1 MQSNDDLNIH
11 DNDADNGAGKNT
23 PDNSVYH
30 SPTYKSRFSQ
40 KQLRWI
46 SIGCVVFAGLVIWLS
61 VFTIDGLPSIQQLA
75 EPKPELATQVY
86 SSDGELIDRYFIQ
99 NRTAIRFDS
108 IPKAL
113 VNALIATED
122 RNFYSHWG
130 ISLTGIM
137 RAMIVDAVTFSKRQ
151 GASTITQQLA
161 RNLYLT
167 QERTIIRKIREA
179 ITAVQIERTFTKQEI
194 LQLYFNV
201 AYFGRGTYGVQAAAQ
216 MYFGKSASRLSLQ
229 ESALLVG
236 LLKAPERYDP
246 DLKYERALARRN
258 TVLEN
263 MQEAG
268 FITKEL
274 CDKTK
279 ALPIVTHPA
288 EEAYSTG
295 IAPHFIEWIR
305 QQLTQLMKRPQFK
318 GYDLYRDGLV
328 VYTTLDARMQRC
340 ADKAVEDH
348 LKEFQPQFDKR
359 WQWNASDHPA
369 LAQSVIDLAIKSDP
383 RYVRDSDEI
392 KKGYF
397 YNTLKKNKTYCD
409 SVLHAASRIQVG
421 FCAID
426 PHTGEIRAMVGG
438 SNFRAFRYGLNHVTQ
453 IERQPGSAFKPFVYA
468 SALLHGYSPDYM
480 IAATPYTYTM
490 PDGQVWSPAI
500 VHEEEEKLG
509 DTISLQTALKWSIN
523 SVAARVITQ
532 LTNPHDVATLARRM
546 GIHSTIPEYPSIAL
560 GSAEVTPLEIT
571 SAYAAFGNHGVAVEP
586 FGILR
591 VEDKTGKVLYRARP
605 ALHNA
610 IDAKTA
616 YTMTSMM
623 ESVVNGGTGSSIRK
637 YFSQQCAGKTGTTQD
652 FADAWFIGYTPEL
665 CAGTWV
671 GFDDRRITFGGW
683 YGQGGKAAAPLW
695 GRFMGCV
702 YGNKQIKMKPAFF
715 DAPDAK

>member
-1 MQSNDDLNIH
+1 MSI
-11 DNDADNGAGKNT
+11 ADFRDPKEQKHAGAT
-23 PDNSVYH
+23 VPEQVYQ
-30 SPTYKSRFSQ
+30 SPTYKSRFTQ

-46 SIGCVVFAGLVIWLS
+46 SIGCVLGVGLIIWLTA
-61 VFTIDGLPSIQQLA
+61 FTIDGLPSIQQLE

-86 SSDGELIDRYFIQ
+86 SSDGELIDRYYIQ

-108 IPKAL
+108 IPNAL
-113 VNALIATED
+113 IDALIATED

-130 ISLTGIM
+130 ISIMGIA
-137 RAMIVDAVTFSKRQ
+137 RAFLVDIVTLSKRQ

-167 QERTIIRKIREA
+167 QERTVIRKIREA

-194 LQLYFNV
+194 LQLSFNV
-201 AYFGRGTYGVQAAAQ
+201 AYFGRGTYGVQAASQ
-216 MYFGKSASRLSLQ
+216 VYFGKSASHLSLS
-229 ESALLVG
+229 ECALLVG

-246 DLKYERALARRN
+246 DTKYPRSVSRRN

-263 MQEAG
+263 MQDAG
-268 FITKEL
+268 FITKEA
-274 CDKTK
+274 CEKAK
-279 ALPIVTHPA
+279 ALPIVTHPS

-359 WQWNASDHPA
+359 WQWKTPDHPL
-369 LAQSVIDLAIKSDP
+369 LAESIIDAAIKSEP
-383 RYVRDSDEI
+383 HYLHDSDEI
-392 KKGYF
+392 SRTRY
-397 YNTLKKNKTYCD
+397 YNTLRKNKSYCD

-438 SNFRAFRYGLNHVTQ
+438 SNFRSFRYGLNHAAQ

-468 SALLHGYSPDYM
+468 SAILHGYSSDFM
-480 IAATPYTYTM
+480 IAATPFTYTM

-509 DTISLQTALKWSIN
+509 DTISLQTALK
-523 SVAARVITQ
+523 
-532 LTNPHDVATLARRM
+532 
-546 GIHSTIPEYPSIAL
+546 
-560 GSAEVTPLEIT
+560 
-571 SAYAAFGNHGVAVEP
+571 
-586 FGILR
+586 
-591 VEDKTGKVLYRARP
+591 
-605 ALHNA
+605 
-610 IDAKTA
+610 
-616 YTMTSMM
+616 
-623 ESVVNGGTGSSIRK
+623 
-637 YFSQQCAGKTGTTQD
+637 
-652 FADAWFIGYTPEL
+652 
-665 CAGTWV
+665 
-671 GFDDRRITFGGW
+671 
-683 YGQGGKAAAPLW
+683 
-695 GRFMGCV
+695 
-702 YGNKQIKMKPAFF
+702 
-715 DAPDAK
+715 